1 MADIHYYERVIKSKE
16 PKRKAL
22 MIGIYAFILSV
33 WFVICVRL
41 SISAEI
47 VALIPLSI
55 IIAVLLTWKYTSVE
69 YEYSF
74 TAGAFTFS
82 KIYGKS
88 KRKTVFTGDLKTLAL
103 AKPYDA
109 QRDVNLKYDELIT
122 ALPKAKAGANNICV
136 CIFDIDERKTCVLID
151 CDQLTA
157 KILYHYNHTATSRE
171 LLK

>member
-1 MADIHYYERVIKSKE
+1 MADIQYYERAIKSKE

-22 MIGIYAFILSV
+22 MIGIYAIVLSA
-33 WFVICVRL
+33 WFVICVRF

-47 VALIPLSI
+47 VMLIPLSI
-55 IIAVLLTWKYTSVE
+55 LATVALTWKYTSVE

-74 TAGAFTFS
+74 TAGIFTFS

-88 KRKTVFTGDLKTLAL
+88 KRKTVFSGDLKALTL

-109 QRDVNLKYDELIT
+109 QRDVNLKYDELIN
-122 ALPKAKAGANNICV
+122 AIPKSGANNICL
-136 CIFDIDERKTCVLID
+136 CIFDIDERKTCVLIEY
-151 CDQLTA
+151 DQLTA
-157 KILYHYNHTATSRE
+157 KILYHFNHTATSRE